1 MVRDLR
7 FLAAFA
13 LCLLPALLLL
23 DFLSGGDLG
32 TLALLL
38 VLPLTT
44 LAAELISRPKPALR
58 NPQAC
63 HGWSIVRCTAV
74 LVLLGALPLALSLDA
89 MGGAAVGGPRNGVQ
103 TDLPTLLFCAALLT
117 SALVAPVLLL
127 LRQHECPQAPTA
139 DSEAGA

>member
-23 DFLSGGDLG
+23 GFLSGGGLG

-58 NPQAC
+58 NPQAR

-74 LVLLGALPLALSLDA
+74 LVLVGALPLALLLEG
-89 MGGAAVGGPRNGVQ
+89 MGGSAVGGPGQDPNLG
-103 TDLPTLLFCAALLT
+103 LGTLLFCAVLLT

-127 LRQHECPQAPTA
+127 LRQYECPQAPTA
-139 DSEAGA
+139 DSAAGA

>member
-1 MVRDLR
+1 MVREHR
-7 FLAAFA
+7 FVAAFA

-23 DFLSGGDLG
+23 GFLSGGGLG

-44 LAAELISRPKPALR
+44 LAAELISRPKPEHR
-58 NPQAC
+58 NPRAR

-74 LVLLGALPLALSLDA
+74 LVLLGALPLALLLDE
-89 MGGAAVGGPRNGVQ
+89 MGGAAVGGPRSGAQ

-127 LRQHECPQAPTA
+127 LRQLECLQAPTA
-139 DSEAGA
+139 DSDAGA

>member
-1 MVRDLR
+1 MLRDLR

-13 LCLLPALLLL
+13 LCLLPTLLLL
-23 DFLSGGDLG
+23 AVLFAGGLG

-38 VLPLTT
+38 LLPLTT
-44 LAAELISRPKPALR
+44 LAAELISRPKPEHR
-58 NPQAC
+58 NPRAR

-74 LVLLGALPLALSLDA
+74 LVLLGALPLALLLDA
-89 MGGAAVGGPRNGVQ
+89 MSGAAVGGPRNGAH

-127 LRQHECPQAPTA
+127 LRQYECPQAPTT
-139 DSEAGA
+139 DSEADA